1 MLLQEMRIQA
11 FSRFGDSL
19 EDLSGD
25 IAWNRLLEKVV
36 AVNPFFTQENVNRAV
51 RQWRNA
57 LCHERLTEWLAPYA
71 SRLREAEGRDSYVR
85 RKSGYCPSRPS
96 VALVMAGNLP
106 LVGFHDYLCGMIC
119 GYDLQIKMSSKDNL
133 LLPFL
138 HERLLQLCDEG
149 NGRAKETITPIFG
162 KVCFKTGEL
171 RDFDAIIATGSGNTF
186 RYFEYYF
193 GKYPNIL
200 RHNRSSCAVLDNT
213 ESIGELSA
221 LADDVFAYYGLGCR
235 SVSKL
240 YVPEGYDFKPLLDT
254 FREKSMELCKNE
266 SYRNNY
272 DYYKSIFLVNRQHFF
287 DTGGCMLLESEKPAS
302 PMSVIHYEYY
312 RDIDNCRTI
321 ISKMKGQLQCVVGH
335 GFIPFGH
342 AQSPALYDYADGID
356 TMDFLCGL
364 QKKFADKF
372 ANDISLI

>member
-11 FSRFGDSL
+11 FSRLGDSL
-19 EDLSGD
+19 ENLSAD
-25 IAWNRLLEKVV
+25 IVWNELLDRLVT
-36 AVNPFFTQENVNRAV
+36 VNPFFTPENVNRAV
-51 RQWRNA
+51 KQWRNA
-57 LCHERLTEWLAPYA
+57 LCYENLTEWLAPYTSKLGDA
-71 SRLREAEGRDSYVR
+71 REREIYVPQ
-85 RKSGYCPSRPS
+85 SGERPSRPS
-96 VALVMAGNLP
+96 VAIVMAGNLP

-119 GYDLQIKMSSKDNL
+119 GYDLQIKMSSKDNF

-149 NGRAKETITPIFG
+149 DSRAKETINPIFG
-162 KVCFKTGEL
+162 KVCFKTDEL
-171 RDFDAIIATGSGNTF
+171 RNFDAIIATGSGNTF

-213 ESIGELSA
+213 ESDKELSA

-240 YVPEGYDFKPLLDT
+240 YVPEGYDFMPLLDA
-254 FREKSMELCKNE
+254 FREKSMELCGNE

-272 DYYKSIFLVNRQHFF
+272 DYYKSIFLVNRQQFF
-287 DTGGCMLLESEKPAS
+287 DTGGCMLLESEKTAS

-312 RDIDNCRTI
+312 KDIDNCRTI
-321 ISKMKGQLQCVVGH
+321 LSQASEQLQCVVGH
-335 GFIPFGH
+335 GYVPFGC

-356 TMDFLCGL
+356 TMDFMCDL
-364 QKKFADKF
+364 QKKFVDKF